1 MSSRKLLSLIIG
13 LMLMIAVISLSVML
27 PKQPDSAPVPANYY
41 VGSDWIERHPENP
54 LPDNFYAG
62 SDWIERHPINPL
74 PANYYTGSDW
84 VERHPINPLPANYYA
99 GSDWVERHSKDLF
112 EAAEWAKPVTQPSE

>member
-41 VGSDWIERHPENP
+41 VGSDWIERHPVP
-54 LPDNFYAG
+54 VSPDSYYIG
-62 SDWIERHPINPL
+62 SDWIERHPVNPL
-74 PANYYTGSDW
+74 PDNYYTGSDW
-84 VERHPINPLPANYYA
+84 IERHPINPLPANYYA
-99 GSDWVERHSKDLF
+99 GSDWVERHSKDFF
-112 EAAEWAKPVTQPSE
+112 EAAEWAKPVAQPSE